1 MGSFLFLK
9 GCEEITHISTRRV
22 AVPLG
27 RCGFGLF
34 RHLSSTTQPTHLVLT
49 EAMDAGVHVLT
60 LNNEKRANCL
70 SLAMIRE
77 LHAAI
82 KRVKEMPE
90 VRVVVIRGSGRFFSA
105 GHDLKELMQDKGSGK
120 WAEVFSAC
128 SNMMVD
134 LAKLRVPS
142 IAAVSGPAHAAGCQL
157 VATCDMAVA
166 GTSATFATPGIKI
179 GLFCSTPAVALIRA
193 IGMRPAKEL
202 LFTGRAISAT
212 RAYELGLVN
221 RVVPDEQVLDSAL
234 ELAREVAQHSR
245 PVLIMG
251 KQALNAQA
259 SLDIEESYDLA
270 TQVMLENLELSDA
283 QKGIQAFLNKEPM
296 PQWTHKK
303 D

>member
-1 MGSFLFLK
+1 
-9 GCEEITHISTRRV
+9 
-22 AVPLG
+22 
-27 RCGFGLF
+27 
-34 RHLSSTTQPTHLVLT
+34 
-49 EAMDAGVHVLT
+49 MDAGVHVLT

-77 LHAAI
+77 LNAAI
-82 KRVKEMPE
+82 KQVKEMPE
-90 VRVVVIRGSGRFFSA
+90 VRVVVIRGAGRFFSA
-105 GHDLKELMQDKGSGK
+105 GHDLKELIQDKGSGK
-120 WAEVFSAC
+120 QAEVFSAC

-221 RVVPDEQVLDSAL
+221 RVVPDAQVLESAL

-245 PVLIMG
+245 PVLVMG

-270 TQVMLENLELSDA
+270 NQVMLENLELTDA

-296 PQWTHKK
+296 PPWTHKK